1 MKFCKCTI
9 FFIIIVKVPIIIYFP
24 RDLTFLCKSISS
36 YRNKKANKLS
46 GHNKEC
52 VKRRA
57 LLSVKANPNCKD
69 CAEEA
74 VEAAFERCY
83 KDTFPFDRHPNLA

>member
-1 MKFCKCTI
+1 VKPYHNSIDTLIDYLIFHLLIFICQTIPHSPWSNRQISKF
-9 FFIIIVKVPIIIYFP
+9 P
-24 RDLTFLCKSISS
+24 
-36 YRNKKANKLS
+36 A
-46 GHNKEC
+46 HNMEC

-69 CAEEA
+69 QAEKA

-83 KDTFPFDRHPNLA
+83 SDTFPFDRHPNLKF